1 MGKIEIK
8 PYSHSTAELLKVRQL
23 CRDFDYFEYYLEFF
37 FDEYYRVFLAWDAE
51 KPMPL
56 GVVVASR
63 YSFNLSGDFLWVD
76 LNARRQGIGMAL
88 LQLLE
93 RVAREDGFR
102 SLIWNTPETNLG
114 AQSLYDKFGG
124 EKIGTILPLYD
135 DPFRLVVYR
144 KIFPENLKR
153 R

>member
-1 MGKIEIK
+1 MGKITIK
-8 PYSHSTAELLKVRQL
+8 PYSHSTEELLKVRQL

-37 FDEYYRVFLAWDAE
+37 FDEYYRVFLAWDEE
-51 KPMPL
+51 KAKPV
-56 GVVVASR
+56 GVLVASR

-76 LNARRQGIGMAL
+76 ANERRQGIAMAL
-88 LQLLE
+88 LQHLE

-102 SLIWNTPETNLG
+102 SLIWNTPETNQA

-124 EKIGTILPLYD
+124 EKVGTILPLYD
-135 DPFRLVVYR
+135 DPFRLVIYR